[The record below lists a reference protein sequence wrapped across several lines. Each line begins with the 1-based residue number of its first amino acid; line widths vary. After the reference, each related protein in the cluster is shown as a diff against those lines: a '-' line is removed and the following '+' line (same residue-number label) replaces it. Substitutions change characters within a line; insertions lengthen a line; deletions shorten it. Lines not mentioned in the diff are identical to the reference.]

1 MQNLST
7 LLKMPVTSWRMSS
20 LLSVPY
26 VPEEPSSTCQ
36 NATAVSPPDGLQSSS
51 ISGPSSISA
60 PSAVSSPSSVFT
72 SSSVSQSSVP
82 KLPPF
87 VSVVSPDECTP
98 DSATSVAQ
106 PSLISALISITRRQ
120 INLGYYS
127 GSMSSVGYGGLFSPS
142 LTPFSRTNQMQTPC

>member
-1 MQNLST
+1 
-7 LLKMPVTSWRMSS
+7 MSS
-20 LLSVPY
+20 HLSVPC
-26 VPEEPSSTCQ
+26 VPEEPSSTSQ

-51 ISGPSSISA
+51 ISGPSPTSA
-60 PSAVSSPSSVFT
+60 PSAVSTPSSVFT

-82 KLPPF
+82 KPSPF
-87 VSVVSPDECTP
+87 VSVSPDECTL
-98 DSATSVAQ
+98 DSATSVPQ

-142 LTPFSRTNQMQTPC
+142 FTAVSRTNQIQTPC